1 MKNLSKKTEVQ
12 MNLITKRDT
21 QKFKMKMMKQK
32 ISMIMLI
39 DLPKTV
45 IGSRKN
51 KITIKITKMSN
62 KTGTRRMKI
71 MNKII

>member
-1 MKNLSKKTEVQ
+1 

-45 IGSRKN
+45 TGSRKN

-62 KTGTRRMKI
+62 KTGMRRMKI